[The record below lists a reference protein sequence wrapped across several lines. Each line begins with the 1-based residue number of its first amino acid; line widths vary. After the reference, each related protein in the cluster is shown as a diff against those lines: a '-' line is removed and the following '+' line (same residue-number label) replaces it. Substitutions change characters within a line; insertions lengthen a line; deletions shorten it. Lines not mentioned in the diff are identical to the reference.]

1 MAMFDFFKSRPV
13 VTSLPFRVDFHS
25 HLLPGIDD
33 GVKTIKE
40 TIYIL
45 KAFQK
50 LGYKKIITTPHVMSD
65 YYPNTEDGII
75 AKLAETKNL
84 LKKHKINIELE
95 AAAEYYL
102 DENLISKLSN
112 KKKLLTFGDN
122 YLLFETSFYNKP
134 TFLEEAVFS
143 MNTNGYQPILAHPE
157 RYSYL
162 ESDQKLLDKLKNM
175 NLLFQ
180 MNILSLTGY
189 YSTEVKKFA
198 KKLLKANMI
207 DFVGTDCHNILQVDE
222 ILKQLNSKNFR
233 SLMGRTFLNKSLLS
247 Q

>member
-1 MAMFDFFKSRPV
+1 MFNFFKRRPV
-13 VTSLPFRVDFHS
+13 LTSLPLKVDIHS

-33 GVKTIKE
+33 GVKTIE
-40 TIYIL
+40 DTIYIL
-45 KAFQK
+45 GTFQK

-65 YYPNTEDGII
+65 YYPNTEDGILN
-75 AKLAETKNL
+75 KLEETRTLITKQ
-84 LKKHKINIELE
+84 KINIKLE

-102 DENLISKLSN
+102 DENLIAKLSN

-134 TFLEEAVFS
+134 AFLEEAIFS

-162 ESDQKLLDKLKNM
+162 EGDQELLEKLKSM

-180 MNILSLTGY
+180 MNILSLAGF
-189 YSTEVKKFA
+189 YSNEVKKFA
-198 KKLLKANMI
+198 IKLLKANMI
-207 DFVGTDCHNILQVDE
+207 DFVGTDCHNTLQVDE
-222 ILKQLNSKNFR
+222 ISKQLNSKNFR
-233 SLMGRTFLNKSLLS
+233 LLTKHNFLNQSLL
-247 Q
+247 

>member
-1 MAMFDFFKSRPV
+1 MFDFFKSRPV
-13 VTSLPFRVDFHS
+13 LTSLPLKVDIHS

-33 GVKTIKE
+33 GVKTIEE

-45 KAFQK
+45 RTFQK

-65 YYPNTEDGII
+65 YYPNTEDGILN
-75 AKLAETKNL
+75 KLEETRAIIT
-84 LKKHKINIELE
+84 KHKLNIKFE

-112 KKKLLTFGDN
+112 KNKLLTFGDN

-162 ESDQKLLDKLKNM
+162 EGDQELLEKLKSM

-180 MNILSLTGY
+180 MNILSLAGF
-189 YSTEVKKFA
+189 YSNEVRKFA
-198 KKLLKANMI
+198 IKLLKANMV
-207 DFVGTDCHNILQVDE
+207 DFVGTDCHNTLQVDE
-222 ILKQLNSKNFR
+222 ISKQLNSKNFR
-233 SLMGRTFLNKSLLS
+233 LLTKHRFLNQSLL
-247 Q
+247 